1 MAEYGLMDIMPE
13 NLLADNNIRNIVVA
27 IEERIKYS
35 YKQTS

>member
-27 IEERIKYS
+27 IDERLKDS
-35 YKQTS
+35 YK